1 MLLAQCQ
8 LYLINLSK
16 NEKITTKIFGAALCL
31 GIIVGAAATVDVHLS
46 FDILSFVVP
55 DAGIV
60 FWVTKNGTRCG
71 FISAHNFRW
80 LCDKLGG
87 HGAAE

>member
-1 MLLAQCQ
+1 M
-8 LYLINLSK
+8 
-16 NEKITTKIFGAALCL
+16 KIFGAALCL
-31 GIIVGAAATVDVHLS
+31 GIIVRAAATAGVHLY

-60 FWVTKNGTRCG
+60 FWVNKNGTQCG
-71 FISAHNFRW
+71 FISAHNFIW
-80 LCDKLGG
+80 LCVKLGG

>member
-1 MLLAQCQ
+1 M
-8 LYLINLSK
+8 
-16 NEKITTKIFGAALCL
+16 KIFGAALCL
-31 GIIVGAAATVDVHLS
+31 RIIVGAAVTVGVHLY

-55 DAGIV
+55 DVEIV
-60 FWVTKNGTRCG
+60 FWVTKNGPRCG
-71 FISAHNFRW
+71 FISAHNFRC

>member
-1 MLLAQCQ
+1 M
-8 LYLINLSK
+8 
-16 NEKITTKIFGAALCL
+16 KIFGAALCL
-31 GIIVGAAATVDVHLS
+31 GIIVRAAATAGVHLY
-46 FDILSFVVP
+46 FDISSFVVP

-60 FWVTKNGTRCG
+60 FWVTKNGPQCG
-71 FISAHNFRW
+71 FISAHNFIW